1 MKLVD
6 DAPTPLEDEL
16 AGRLAAWDDA
26 LAAGNAP
33 DGSDSVTA
41 PVELHEPLARGLGML
56 RRLNGMR
63 RSKRSAGADDAV
75 QIGQRFGR
83 FFVRRLLGRGGFASV
98 FLAYDPQL
106 GREVAIKLP
115 HPEALVTPELRER
128 FRIEAQ
134 AAAALDHP
142 NLVAVFEADAIGPIC
157 YLVTAYCAGGSLAQ
171 WLRGQSAPVPIAL
184 AAEWIAQL
192 ADGVAHAHARGILH
206 RDLKPGNI
214 LLTEDSSAATLVK
227 VADFGLAKPVE
238 TDANLTRTG
247 AVIGTPNYMSPEQ
260 TGGKLTAS
268 PGADIYAL
276 GAILYE
282 LLVGRPPF
290 VADSPIE
297 VLQLVRDQEP
307 IAPRKL
313 RPAIPR
319 DLETICLKCL
329 QKEPVRRYESAAS
342 LADDLRRFLAHE
354 PICARPVGSRERA
367 GRWVRRN
374 PLAATLLLALAVALV
389 GGFAGIVS
397 QWRRADTLAI
407 QNGQERDAAVRER
420 DRADRN
426 LTRAKNAVEHLSKL
440 GGEIALQPGMDRT
453 RHAVYEEI
461 LTYYRSLLDE
471 QGDDPALKLET
482 AGVWF
487 KIGAMRYYLGQ
498 YAEADHAY
506 SQGEGL
512 VEQLLAVKPDDA
524 ALRSLRADAYLWHGH
539 VLRQKNGVDHPTA
552 MTAYDRAID
561 LAGQL
566 MAEFHGNPQFQLT
579 YSNAL
584 MNWATS
590 RAATDL
596 EAAEAAFRKA
606 AVVQRQMMA
615 DRPEVINNRR
625 EYAFTI
631 DEIGYIRYRQRQYS
645 EAEAMFRESIDIR
658 SHIASVSP
666 KHPENWLVLA
676 RSRMHLGSVLR
687 DTDRKIEADGE
698 FREAEVALKRIR
710 DDHPDVPQYRG
721 QLAVSYRRRAQIL
734 RELERLE
741 DAVELLR
748 LAIKERDWIAATV
761 RKEDPMDARR
771 GELQHELGQCLDA
784 LDRPADAEQAFRA
797 ALADKPDNAV
807 YLNDLGW
814 LLATTGDAKV
824 KNSVDAIRFA
834 DAAVKAAPKN
844 ANYWNTLAA
853 AHLAASDAHAA
864 LAAVEHAASLRRDG
878 NIDDWALFA
887 LIYVQ
892 LDDREHA
899 LEYHQRVAA
908 RLAQNPKAG
917 RTLRRLHAEAAARL
931 GT

>member
-26 LAAGNAP
+26 FAAGHAP

-63 RSKRSAGADDAV
+63 RPKPGAAADDAV
-75 QIGQRFGR
+75 QIGRRFGR

-106 GREVAIKLP
+106 GREVALKLP
-115 HPEALVTPELRER
+115 HPEALVTPELRQR

-134 AAAALDHP
+134 AAAGLDHP

-171 WLRGQSAPVPIAL
+171 WLRGQSAPVPIPL

-192 ADGVAHAHARGILH
+192 ADGVAHAHGRGILH

-214 LLTEDSSAATLVK
+214 LLTEDAGTATIIK

-247 AVIGTPNYMSPEQ
+247 AVVGTPNYMAPEQ
-260 TGGKLTAS
+260 TGGKSAATPAT
-268 PGADIYAL
+268 DIYAL

-319 DLETICLKCL
+319 DLETICLECL
-329 QKEPVRRYESAAS
+329 QKDPARRYESAAA

-354 PICARPVGSRERA
+354 PIRARPVGSLERVA
-367 GRWVRRN
+367 RWVRRN
-374 PLAATLLLALAVALV
+374 PLAATLLLALAMALI

-397 QWRRADTLAI
+397 QWRRADALAI

-498 YAEADHAY
+498 NAEADHAY

-512 VEQLLAVKPDDA
+512 IEQLLAEKPADA

-539 VLRQKNGVDHPTA
+539 VLRQKNGIDHPTA
-552 MTAYDRAID
+552 MTSYERAI
-561 LAGQL
+561 AAAEQL
-566 MAEFHGNPQFQLT
+566 MHEYPDNPQFQLT

-584 MNWATS
+584 MNWGSS
-590 RAATDL
+590 RAVRDL
-596 EAAEAAFRKA
+596 DGAESAFRKA
-606 AVVQRQMMA
+606 AAVQRKMMA
-615 DRPEVINNRR
+615 DRPDVMNNRR
-625 EYAFTI
+625 EYAFSI
-631 DEIGYIRYRQRQYS
+631 DELGLIRFRQRQYS
-645 EAEAMFRESIDIR
+645 EAESMIREAIAIR
-658 SHIASVSP
+658 SHIAGVNP

-676 RSRMHLGSVLR
+676 RSRMRLAGVLR
-687 DTDRKIEADGE
+687 NTDRVTEAE
-698 FREAEVALKRIR
+698 AEYREASVALKKIC
-710 DDHPDVPQYRG
+710 DEHPDVPQYRA
-721 QLAVSYRRRAQIL
+721 QLATSYRRHAQIL
-734 RELERLE
+734 KELDRLE
-741 DAVELLR
+741 EAVELLR

-761 RKEDPMDARR
+761 RKEDPTDVRR

-784 LDRPADAEQAFRA
+784 LNRPADADQAFRA
-797 ALADKPDNAV
+797 ALSDKPDSAV
-807 YLNDLGW
+807 YLNELGW
-814 LLATTGDAKV
+814 LLATTADVKV
-824 KNSVDAIRFA
+824 KNGAEAVRFA
-834 DAAVKAAPKN
+834 DAAVKAAATN

-853 AHLAASDAHAA
+853 AHLANRDGHAA

-878 NIDDWALFA
+878 NIDDWALLA
-887 LIYVQ
+887 LIYIQ

-899 LEYHQRVAA
+899 LPYHRRVAQ
-908 RLAQNPKAG
+908 RLTQNPKAG
-917 RTLRRLHAEAAARL
+917 RTLLRLHAEAAAAL
-931 GT
+931 GK